1 VVTLVRR
8 RKKHS
13 RSADNKVDIVIQE
26 DADSGNGGGDAA
38 ATSEED
44 ADGGNGGGDAAAT
57 SEGRGKDVGKGGT
70 GGLRFEPLDQEAE
83 NVVSV

>member
-1 VVTLVRR
+1 MRR

-13 RSADNKVDIVIQE
+13 RSADNTVDIVIQ
-26 DADSGNGGGDAA
+26 
-38 ATSEED
+38 ED